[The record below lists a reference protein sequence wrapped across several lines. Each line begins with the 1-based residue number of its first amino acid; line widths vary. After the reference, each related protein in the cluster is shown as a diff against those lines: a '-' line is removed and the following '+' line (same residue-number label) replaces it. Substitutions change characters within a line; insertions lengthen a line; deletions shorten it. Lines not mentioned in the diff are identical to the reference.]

1 MRKLGP
7 IQDLLKMLPG
17 VPGGKNA
24 IKEMA
29 GAIDEGELA
38 ARRSDDPVA

>member
-1 MRKLGP
+1 MQKLGP

-24 IKEMA
+24 IKDLA
-29 GAIDEGELA
+29 GQIDDG
-38 ARRSDDPVA
+38 